1 MPGKPQEQN
10 NSDAFKSIADAAKEL
25 YELGFNVIPVDAE
38 KKPVGSWSVDAR
50 LDWGEIEKRLASGK
64 AAGVAITG
72 KLMEGDDDNSVLILD
87 IDDPDE
93 AFEILTKAFG
103 KDWSYKL
110 CGLGYTF
117 CGLTGPRPKGK
128 VTCNCNVPG
137 EDCDCVVQDTNEHKK
152 LSELKRGMYIV
163 IRAPKQCLPSRT
175 IRGEAIELMVNN
187 YEVVYGRHPSG
198 AFYQPVRFADDAWV
212 PIDIG
217 DVGPGYIITCDEL
230 NELIKQIST
239 TKRQGDVT
247 IAEIGLP
254 EPTRELSEEEINK
267 LVNLAIP
274 IWKTKDE
281 AGKHFHDRL
290 LFGLSSLMRRG
301 GVKYEVARRVVEAI
315 IEAGVRAA
323 LGDADEDA
331 IAREIE
337 AEKREHVRETVEHVY
352 AEKHTKPDI
361 NIWGKQAFEEAL
373 KPAVERAIEQGL
385 LQLESPKTWF
395 RTIYAILG
403 LAQPLEYKIP
413 DQVTEGGKKRQ
424 FMAYKVFDYDNRIF
438 KVYIAEEKRRNIAT
452 VRFEIEV
459 EPPFYTFVRF
469 AVYDTDDDVIY
480 SGKKFKIKKVMKAIR
495 KALDTKVI
503 GNNGPIAQY
512 LRTVYELV
520 ATEAREYEHELRQK
534 TAEELRKNEEFMTNP
549 LRYVVTNVL
558 GKVHYGDEIAKKVC
572 FLALVTAWLPA
583 SNRVN
588 CAVVGP
594 SSSGKSTLT
603 NALYNCV
610 PRRKILGGVII
621 TSASPKS
628 IFYEGRVVRGKSAIK
643 HILKARHKVIFYA
656 EPTVFYG
663 KSEEEVLARELFKL
677 ILSDAEDGRPLCH
690 KAVDPDKK
698 ITRYYCLDGKPVLI
712 STIPNDYLSRLS
724 DQEYARLLTTSVDT
738 NPEVDKEV
746 FEFLLNETP
755 QRKLEFEQEAAL
767 VSSFLALLPVV
778 KSVELSDA
786 AKEAVRDTL
795 GRYLQDEKSTRH
807 IRRALRD
814 LVGLAAAY
822 DLLYYTAGLIRE
834 GREVPTVID
843 KLTVSSEAIR
853 YVWDLVKDSM
863 EAKVYAKP
871 LVKEEN
877 LVYKFIKEAG
887 RPVRRAEIVDAL
899 VKYVSQS
906 TIDGTLRG
914 LVEEGRIMRC
924 RQGIYALPGKCPGS
938 EKITKYA
945 GKEEQQQQQSAT
957 NQGMQGN
964 GDRGGGS

>member
-1 MPGKPQEQN
+1 
-10 NSDAFKSIADAAKEL
+10 
-25 YELGFNVIPVDAE
+25 
-38 KKPVGSWSVDAR
+38 
-50 LDWGEIEKRLASGK
+50 
-64 AAGVAITG
+64 
-72 KLMEGDDDNSVLILD
+72 
-87 IDDPDE
+87 
-93 AFEILTKAFG
+93 
-103 KDWSYKL
+103 
-110 CGLGYTF
+110 
-117 CGLTGPRPKGK
+117 
-128 VTCNCNVPG
+128 VT
-137 EDCDCVVQDTNEHKK
+137 D
-152 LSELKRGMYIV
+152 
-163 IRAPKQCLPSRT
+163 
-175 IRGEAIELMVNN
+175 
-187 YEVVYGRHPSG
+187 
-198 AFYQPVRFADDAWV
+198 
-212 PIDIG
+212 
-217 DVGPGYIITCDEL
+217 
-230 NELIKQIST
+230 
-239 TKRQGDVT
+239 
-247 IAEIGLP
+247 LP

-274 IWKTKDE
+274 IWKTKDD
-281 AGKHFHDRL
+281 AGKNYHDRL
-290 LFGLSSLMRRG
+290 LFGLSSLMRRAG
-301 GVKYEVARRVVEAI
+301 IKYETARRVVEAI
-315 IEAGVRAA
+315 IEAGVRTA
-323 LGDADEDA
+323 LGDADEEA
-331 IAREIE
+331 IAHEIE
-337 AEKREHVRETVEHVY
+337 AEKREHVRETVDHVY
-352 AEKHTKPDI
+352 SEKHTKPDI

-373 KPAVERAIEQGL
+373 KPAVEKAIEQGL
-385 LQLESPKTWF
+385 LQLESPKAWF

-403 LAQPLEYKIP
+403 LARPLVFKLP

-424 FMAYKVFDYDNRIF
+424 FVAYKVFDYDNRVF
-438 KVYIAEEKRRNIAT
+438 EVNIAEEKKRNIAT

-459 EPPFYTFVRF
+459 EPPFYTFVRY
-469 AVYDTDDDVIY
+469 AVIDTDDDVVLI
-480 SGKKFKIKKVMKAIR
+480 GRKFKIKKVMKAVR

-512 LRTVYELV
+512 IRSVYELV
-520 ATEAREYEHELRQK
+520 AAEAREYENELRQK

-549 LRYVVTNVL
+549 LRYAVTNVL
-558 GKVHYGDEIAKKVC
+558 GKVHYGDEIAKKTC
-572 FLALVTAWLPA
+572 FLAIVTSWLPA
-583 SNRVN
+583 GNRVN

-628 IFYEGRVVRGKSAIK
+628 IFYEGRVVKGKNAVK
-643 HILKARHKVIFYA
+643 HVLKARHKVIFYA

-663 KSEEEVLARELFKL
+663 KGEEEVLARELFKL

-690 KAVDPDKK
+690 KAVDPETR

-738 NPEVDKEV
+738 NPEADKEV

-755 QRKLEFEQEAAL
+755 QQKLEFEQEAVL
-767 VSSFLALLPVV
+767 VSSFLALLPIV

-834 GREVPTVID
+834 GKEIPKALD
-843 KLTVSSEAIR
+843 KLTVSSEAVR
-853 YVWDLVKDSM
+853 YVWDLIKDSM

-877 LVYKFIKEAG
+877 LVYNFIKEAG

-899 VKYVSQS
+899 AKYVSQS
-906 TIDGTLRG
+906 TIDKALRD

-924 RQGIYALPGKCPGS
+924 RQGVYALPGKCPGS

-945 GKEEQQQQQSAT
+945 GEEEQQQNAA
-957 NQGMQGN
+957 NQGAQGN